1 LAALALL
8 QVYEEEFMHSDLI
21 GKIEKARRYAQE
33 PERIALD
40 DLKARFRG
48 GNNDH
53 TITLSDNH
61 WSCDC
66 SFFRMWQTCAHVM
79 AFQKIFNPMLSPE
92 ARAAAGPVAIEE
104 EMVSA
109 LG

>member
-1 LAALALL
+1 
-8 QVYEEEFMHSDLI
+8 MHSDLI

-40 DLKARFRG
+40 ELKARFHG

-53 TITLSDNH
+53 IITLSEGQ
-61 WSCDC
+61 WTCDC

-79 AFQKIFNPMLSPE
+79 AFQRIFHPMLSDE
-92 ARAAAGPVAIEE
+92 AREAAGPAYEE
-104 EMVSA
+104 EMVGVLS
-109 LG
+109 